1 MVTHAT
7 VSPSQW
13 PLVSVVIVNYN
24 GGDRL
29 SQCLES
35 LLEGTYPAQEFIIVD
50 NASTDTSPRI
60 IREFATTHSDLITL
74 WSASNLGYAGA
85 VNLALASARGDYL
98 AVMNMDVTVEREWLE
113 PLITFLKD
121 HAQAG
126 AVNPLILLSDG
137 NRVNAEGL
145 DIHVTGLGF
154 TRGLGRALDSLSRSP
169 VRTSGLSGALFVM
182 RTDLLRHIGGLDTT
196 GFLYHED
203 VNLSWL
209 LHLIG
214 LDLYCVRQSLVRH
227 DYLLTMYPA
236 KIHLLERN
244 RWAML
249 FAYLRPSSMVMLLPT
264 LLLTEILMWGFC
276 ALRGPSFIKA
286 KWASYRW
293 VCDQWHEIH
302 ERRRLVESLR
312 VASDFTVL
320 RKLRWAYPLGQLMTV
335 GGERGPSARNNI
347 AGIGQG

>member
-1 MVTHAT
+1 
-7 VSPSQW
+7 
-13 PLVSVVIVNYN
+13 VNYN
-24 GGDRL
+24 GGERL
-29 SQCLES
+29 AHCLES
-35 LLEGTYPAQEFIIVD
+35 LLEATYPASELIIVD
-50 NASTDTSPRI
+50 NASTDTSPQI
-60 IREFATTHSDLITL
+60 IRDFATTHPDLITL
-74 WSASNLGYAGA
+74 WSASNIGYAGA
-85 VNLALASARGDYL
+85 VNLTLPSVRGDYV

-113 PLITFLKD
+113 PLIAFLRD
-121 HAQAG
+121 NPGAG

-137 NRVNAEGL
+137 KRVNAEGL

-214 LDLYCVRQSLVRH
+214 LDLYCVRRSLVQH
-227 DYLLTMYPA
+227 DYSLTMFPA

-249 FAYLRPSSMVMLLPT
+249 FAYLRPSSMVMLLPA

-276 ALRGPSFIKA
+276 TWRGPSFMKA
-286 KWASYRW
+286 KWASYGW
-293 VCDQWHEIH
+293 VYDHWHEIQ

-312 VASDFTVL
+312 TTSDWTVL
-320 RKLRWAYPLGQLMTV
+320 KKLRWAYAWDQLVKV
-335 GGERGPSARNNI
+335 GAERGPSARNNI
-347 AGIGQG
+347 EGSRQG

>member
-1 MVTHAT
+1 MVTNAT

-13 PLVSVVIVNYN
+13 PLVSVVVVNYN
-24 GGDRL
+24 GGVRL
-29 SQCLES
+29 ARCLES
-35 LLEGTYPAQEFIIVD
+35 LLHGTYPAQEFIIVD
-50 NASTDTSPRI
+50 NASTDNSPEI
-60 IREFATTHSDLITL
+60 IKDFAKTHSSLITL

-98 AVMNMDVTVEREWLE
+98 AVMNMDVTVERDWLE
-113 PLITFLKD
+113 PLIAFLKE
-121 HAQAG
+121 HRGTG
-126 AVNPLILLSDG
+126 AVNPLILLADG
-137 NRVNAEGL
+137 ERVNAEGL

-154 TRGLGRALDSLSRSP
+154 TRGLGRPLDKSPRSP
-169 VRTSGLSGALFVM
+169 VQTSGLSGAVFVIS
-182 RTDLLRHIGGLDTT
+182 TDLLRRIGGLDTT

-249 FAYLRPSSMVMLLPT
+249 FAYLRPASLFMLLPV
-264 LLLTEILMWGFC
+264 LLLTEILMWSFC
-276 ALRGPSFIKA
+276 ILRGPSFIKA

-293 VCDQWHEIH
+293 VYEQWQEIQ
-302 ERRRLVESLR
+302 ERRRLVESMR
-312 VASDFTVL
+312 VVSDWDVL
-320 RKLRWAYPLGQLMTV
+320 KKLCWAYAWNQLVTV
-335 GGERGPSARNNI
+335 GKERGPSARNTI
-347 AGIGQG
+347 EGIRQG